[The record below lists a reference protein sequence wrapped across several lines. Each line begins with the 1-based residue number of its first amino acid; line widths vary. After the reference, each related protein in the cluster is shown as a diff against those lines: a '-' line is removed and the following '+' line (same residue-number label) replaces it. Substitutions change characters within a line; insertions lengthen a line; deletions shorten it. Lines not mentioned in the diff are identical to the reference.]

1 MSIKQKLFGGGS
13 EALVG
18 LDISSSSVKLLELG
32 RKGSGFEVLAYAVEA
47 LPPNAVIDK
56 QVAEPQIVGEAIQR
70 AVAKAGT
77 RTRAAAVAVAGPAVI
92 TKVVQMSSFLK
103 DDDMEQQIR
112 AEADQYIPY
121 PIEEVAIDFQV
132 VAPSASG
139 GELVDVLL
147 AACRKEQVESR
158 CSAVQM
164 GGLRPRVVDIES
176 YALESA
182 CRLLTHQMPN
192 GGREQTI
199 AVIDMGASSTSMLM
213 LHDLKTVYARDTA
226 FGGKQL
232 TEDIMRTFG
241 MSYEEAGRAKR
252 TSSLPDNYA
261 ADVLEPFLADMT
273 QQIDRGLQFFFSAA
287 SQYTSVD
294 QLILAGGCAQ
304 IPEVDRFIEGR
315 LRIPTVVAKPFNTL
329 SVTSRAKPNLLG
341 RDESSLLLACG
352 LALRAFED
360 EEG

>member
-13 EALVG
+13 EAMLG
-18 LDISSSSVKLLELG
+18 LDISSSAVKLLEFG
-32 RKGSGFEVLAYAVEA
+32 RKGTGFEVLAYAVEP
-47 LPPNAVIDK
+47 LPPNAVVDK
-56 QVAEPQIVGEAIQR
+56 QIAEPEVVGQAIQR

-77 RTRAAAVAVAGPAVI
+77 RTKGAAVAVAGPAVI

-103 DDDMEQQIR
+103 EDDMEEQIR

-121 PIEEVAIDFQV
+121 PIEEVSIDFQIMG
-132 VAPSASG
+132 PSASG
-139 GELVDVLL
+139 GEMVDVLL

-158 CSAVQM
+158 CAAIAV
-164 GGLRPRVVDIES
+164 GGLKPRVVDIES

-182 CRLLTHQMPN
+182 CRLLTHQMPQH
-192 GGREQTI
+192 GRDQTVAI
-199 AVIDMGASSTSMLM
+199 IDMGASSTSMLV
-213 LHDLKTVYARDTA
+213 LHDMKTVYARDTA

-252 TSSLPDNYA
+252 AGSLPETYA
-261 ADVLEPFLADMT
+261 AEVLEPFLADMT

-304 IPEVDRFIEGR
+304 IPDVDRFIEGR
-315 LRIPTVVAKPFNTL
+315 LRIPTVVAKPFSTL
-329 SVTSRAKPNLLG
+329 TVTSRAKPNVLG
-341 RDESSLLLACG
+341 RDEASLLLASG
-352 LALRAFED
+352 LALRAFDD
-360 EEG
+360 EEA